1 MIIELNGAPAELP
14 DGASVAQAVAVAA
27 TGAEAQRRG
36 VAVAVE
42 GEVVPRGEWDSTS
55 LREGQAV
62 EVVRA
67 IQGG

>member
-1 MIIELNGAPAELP
+1 MKIRLNGEPVDLT
-14 DGASVAQAVAVAA
+14 DGATITEAVAA
-27 TGAEAQRRG
+27 AGANGDRRG
-36 VAVAVE
+36 VAVALE
-42 GEVVPRGEWDSTS
+42 GEVVPRGQWEDTT

>member
-1 MIIELNGAPAELP
+1 MIVEINGERAELP
-14 DGASVAQAVAVAA
+14 DDASVAQAVAAA
-27 TGAEAQRRG
+27 GAGGERRG

-42 GEVVPRGEWDSTS
+42 GEVVPRGEWDATS
-55 LREGQAV
+55 LTEGQAV

>member
-1 MIIELNGAPAELP
+1 MIVELNGRHAELP
-14 DGASVAQAVAVAA
+14 QGATVAQAVEAA
-27 TGAEAQRRG
+27 GGDTERRG
-36 VAVAVE
+36 IAVAVE
-42 GEVVPRGEWDSTS
+42 GEVVPRGEWERTG

>member
-1 MIIELNGAPAELP
+1 MIELNGVAAELP
-14 DGASVAQAVAVAA
+14 DGASVAQAVAA

-42 GEVVPRGEWDSTS
+42 GEVVPRGEWEATN

>member
-1 MIIELNGAPAELP
+1 MIVELNGAPAELP
-14 DGASVAQAVAVAA
+14 DGASVAQAVAAA
-27 TGAEAQRRG
+27 GAEAERRG

-42 GEVVPRGEWDSTS
+42 GEVVPRGEWEQTS

>member
-1 MIIELNGAPAELP
+1 MMIELNGAPAELP
-14 DGASVAQAVAVAA
+14 DGASVAEAVAA
-27 TGAEAQRRG
+27 TGAEAQLRG

-42 GEVVPRGEWDSTS
+42 GEVVPRGEWDATS

>member
-1 MIIELNGAPAELP
+1 VIVELNGRRAELP
-14 DGASVAQAVAVAA
+14 DGASVAHAVEAA
-27 TGAEAQRRG
+27 GADGERRG

-42 GEVVPRGEWDSTS
+42 GEVVPRGEWERTG

>member
-1 MIIELNGAPAELP
+1 VIIELNGRRAELP
-14 DGASVAQAVAVAA
+14 DGASVAQAVAAA
-27 TGAEAQRRG
+27 GVDGERRG
-36 VAVAVE
+36 IAVALE
-42 GEVVPRGEWDSTS
+42 GEVVPRGEWDATS